1 MIHSQG
7 SMTAPLPLHTPDFMV
22 GNCATTDAAEQ
33 AAYLHGWNQRYE
45 QLSPGPFEGHV
56 TEVCFSDV
64 QLFRERT
71 TRSIQESCQVLDDT
85 FVIGVPIHMDG
96 YGWCDGWQVD
106 LDTLLMHRPG
116 HDLLFRTSNSLDLV
130 AVSLSQND
138 LIEHARV
145 VDRLEVG
152 QTLQRIEYAL
162 RSPKLAEELRN
173 FLVTMM
179 DSLNATPSMLAHA
192 AIRKGLK
199 EAVLSSVISVIGN
212 ATHENSA
219 PRTSA
224 GRQQIV
230 SRAIDYMRTRID
242 EPISISDLCAVLG
255 VSRRTLQY
263 CFEEAL
269 QVNPVSYL
277 KALRLNGVRKE
288 IKRGNAA
295 EVAIQDVAARWGFW
309 HLSRFAQE
317 YRQMFGELPSE
328 TLRTHAVRQLG
339 GGLPAFQPSRH

>member
-1 MIHSQG
+1 MIHRPG
-7 SMTAPLPLHTPDFMV
+7 STPAPLPQQTPDFIV
-22 GNCATTDAAEQ
+22 GNCITTDAAEQ
-33 AAYLHGWNQRYE
+33 ATYLHGWNQRYE

-64 QLFRERT
+64 QLFRERS
-71 TRSIQESCQVLDDT
+71 TRSIQESCQVEGDT
-85 FVIGVPIHMDG
+85 FVIGIPIHMDG

-116 HDLLFRTSNSLDLV
+116 HDLLFRTSNRLDLV
-130 AVSLSQND
+130 AVSLPQRD
-138 LIEHARV
+138 LVEHARI
-145 VDRLEVG
+145 VDKLEVG
-152 QTLQRIEYAL
+152 PTLQRAAHAL
-162 RSPKLAEELRN
+162 RSPKLAAELRN

-199 EAVLSSVISVIGN
+199 EAVLSSVISIIGN
-212 ATHENSA
+212 AAPENA
-219 PRTSA
+219 TPRTSA

-230 SRAIDYMRTRID
+230 SRAIDHMRTRID
-242 EPISISDLCAVLG
+242 EPLSISDLCTVLG

-277 KALRLNGVRKE
+277 RALRLNGVRKE
-288 IKRGNAA
+288 IKRSDAA
-295 EVAIQDVAARWGFW
+295 GLAIQDVAARWGFW

-328 TLRTHAVRQLG
+328 TLRATSTRQVG
-339 GGLPAFQPSRH
+339 GVPAFGQGRH